1 MEQQGSTLQFLLA
14 HAGLLTCQ
22 PRLAVSAPA
31 VHARSTRRS
40 AAAYAMPAEDAAGGT
55 AGPFPTEMAGA
66 PTQILGTKF
75 RIAHL

>member
-1 MEQQGSTLQFLLA
+1 MEQQSSTLQFLLA
-14 HAGLLTCQ
+14 HAGLLTCR

-31 VHARSTRRS
+31 VHARSTRL
-40 AAAYAMPAEDAAGGT
+40 AAAYAMPAAAGGT